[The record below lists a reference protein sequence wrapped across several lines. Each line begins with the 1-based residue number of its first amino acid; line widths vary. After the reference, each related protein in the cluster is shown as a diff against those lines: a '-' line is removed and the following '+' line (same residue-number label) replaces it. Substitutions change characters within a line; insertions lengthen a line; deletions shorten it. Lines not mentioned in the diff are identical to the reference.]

1 MYTVT
6 KAQRW
11 TGRIFSGLV
20 VLFMLMDGVGKLV
33 KPVQVVEGTLQL
45 GYPESAILPIG
56 VLALLGALLYA
67 LPRTAVLGAIVLT
80 GFFGG
85 AVATHLR
92 MGNPLFSHLLF
103 PVYLGAIMWAGLVLR
118 DPRLRALLPFRAPLP
133 ATDAQE
139 QRTRQAVPQLE
150 TH

>member
-11 TGRIFSGLV
+11 TGRILSGLV
-20 VLFMLMDGVGKLV
+20 VLFMLADGVGKLV
-33 KPVQVVEGTLQL
+33 RPPQVVEGTLQL

-56 VLALLGALLYA
+56 VLALVGALLYA

-92 MGNPLFSHLLF
+92 VGNPLFSHLLF
-103 PVYLGAIMWAGLVLR
+103 PVYLGALMWAGLVLR
-118 DPRLRALLPFRAPLP
+118 DARLRALLPFRAPR
-133 ATDAQE
+133 ATEDAQE
-139 QRTRQAVPQLE
+139 HRTQHAAPQLG

>member
-1 MYTVT
+1 MSTVT

-11 TGRIFSGLV
+11 TGRILSGLV
-20 VLFMLMDGVGKLV
+20 VLFMLADGVGKLV
-33 KPVQVVEGTLQL
+33 RPPQVVEGTLQL

-92 MGNPLFSHLLF
+92 VGNPLFSHLLF
-103 PVYLGAIMWAGLVLR
+103 PVYLGAMMWAGLVLR
-118 DPRLRALLPFRAPLP
+118 DARLRALLPFRAPSP
-133 ATDAQE
+133 EAETQE
-139 QRTRQAVPQLE
+139 HASHAAPQLG